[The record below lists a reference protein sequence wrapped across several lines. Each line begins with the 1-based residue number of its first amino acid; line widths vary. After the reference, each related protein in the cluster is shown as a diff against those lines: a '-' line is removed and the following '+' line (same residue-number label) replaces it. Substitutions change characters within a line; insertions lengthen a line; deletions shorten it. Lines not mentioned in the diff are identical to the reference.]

1 MCVGFHPLYLY
12 QVFFCRAEVALMRE
26 ELRYYGE
33 LRRWRKTEKLCEE
46 FRAARVNCARKGRRE
61 LPNSAGGPDARLD
74 VGPSRLVD
82 EPLVLDLFCGASAK

>member
-1 MCVGFHPLYLY
+1 
-12 QVFFCRAEVALMRE
+12 MRE

-46 FRAARVNCARKGRRE
+46 FGRFGSAVREMGGE
-61 LPNSAGGPDARLD
+61 LPNSAGDLDARLN

-82 EPLVLDLFCGASAK
+82 EPLVLDLLCGASAK